1 MPGPRRPLRR
11 PNRSPPDAAVWT
23 LYIVRIRRVL
33 GAAAVLCAAVM
44 PAQARAAEEREIEID
59 GRPIRYTVEAPA
71 AERPGTETNTALA
84 TARRLHE
91 HLARGEI
98 EAAALLSNS
107 PKRRFEIYRDYLESV
122 GEASFRQ
129 VYSQYLDSSTKALAE
144 IALGERRLI
153 VWKLVGLAQSTG
165 EFFIRIEDETYMDD
179 VPSEDRKLLRRILE
193 TYRQQRGEGE
203 SGAGTRP

>member
-1 MPGPRRPLRR
+1 M
-11 PNRSPPDAAVWT
+11 
-23 LYIVRIRRVL
+23 
-33 GAAAVLCAAVM
+33 
-44 PAQARAAEEREIEID
+44 
-59 GRPIRYTVEAPA
+59 
-71 AERPGTETNTALA
+71 
-84 TARRLHE
+84 HE

>member
-1 MPGPRRPLRR
+1 
-11 PNRSPPDAAVWT
+11 
-23 LYIVRIRRVL
+23 
-33 GAAAVLCAAVM
+33 M

-71 AERPGTETNTALA
+71 AERPGSQTNTTLA

-107 PKRRFEIYRDYLESV
+107 PKRRFEIYRDYRESV
-122 GEASFRQ
+122 GEAGFKQ
-129 VYSQYLDSSTKALAE
+129 VYAQYLDSSTQPLAE

-153 VWKLVGLAQSTG
+153 VWKLAGLAQSTG

-179 VPSEDRKLLRRILE
+179 VPSADRQLLRRILE
-193 TYRQQRGEGE
+193 TYRQQR
-203 SGAGTRP
+203 